1 MTRLTRAA
9 LRRPKTTI
17 ALWAVVV
24 ALCFPFALQLEH
36 ELKAGGFSN
45 PRGDGTV
52 GQTVLEEAFGEPPN
66 SLQVVLRGEPEAIP
80 DAVAAVREVAADLP
94 HVVVVQDAST
104 QPAWLSGDGR
114 TTFVQIG
121 FDADSTTTQNL
132 VEGVREDLAAA
143 VDPAVTVH
151 VTGAPALDL
160 DLNVQSQRD
169 AVRAELIAF
178 PVLIV
183 VLLLVFRSVVAAA
196 VPLAMA
202 GVALVITQAVGY
214 AVARVTDLSILFTN
228 GMMLIGLAVA
238 VDYSLFIIRRYREE
252 EQDGAAL
259 PEALGRSMGTAGHSV
274 LFGGLAVVVALAALF
289 IPQIMVFSSLALA
302 GIVVTSVALAISMTL
317 LPAVL
322 HLLGPRLWWKALP
335 TRPAR
340 RREALGVATRRPL
353 VALLL
358 TVGVLGAL
366 ALPMTGIRLQVP
378 VASAE
383 ILPASADAR
392 QGIEVLGAELDA
404 ESLFPVQVVLV
415 AESGDAAALLEATGR
430 ASEVAASRGEAERVV
445 DVTTLGLPPE
455 ALEAALL
462 AGAPLP
468 EEAQAA
474 VAGLWTA
481 DPTLVS
487 RVVVVPAEGPD
498 TTATHDLVAALRA
511 DVPGAVPDGVR
522 VYVSG
527 ATAQG
532 ADFDAV
538 VETSL
543 PVIVLF
549 VSIATIALLT
559 WAFRSWR
566 LPLLALALN
575 GLVVAASLGIL
586 TLVFQD
592 WLGVP
597 VNSVTPLLL
606 FAIMFGLSMDYMV
619 IMISRMRE
627 HYLAHGDHTA
637 AIQEGLR
644 RTAGLVNSAAIIMVA
659 VFASFGTAQISV
671 VRQLG
676 LGLAT
681 AVILDAVVVR
691 LVLMPAAL
699 SLLGPKVWGVRRP
712 GRHGSVGAP
721 GGDGTTTAPASASAG
736 TPALVA
742 AGAEEPVR

>member
-1 MTRLTRAA
+1 
-9 LRRPKTTI
+9 
-17 ALWAVVV
+17 
-24 ALCFPFALQLEH
+24 
-36 ELKAGGFSN
+36 
-45 PRGDGTV
+45 
-52 GQTVLEEAFGEPPN
+52 
-66 SLQVVLRGEPEAIP
+66 
-80 DAVAAVREVAADLP
+80 
-94 HVVVVQDAST
+94 
-104 QPAWLSGDGR
+104 
-114 TTFVQIG
+114 
-121 FDADSTTTQNL
+121 
-132 VEGVREDLAAA
+132 
-143 VDPAVTVH
+143 
-151 VTGAPALDL
+151 
-160 DLNVQSQRD
+160 
-169 AVRAELIAF
+169 
-178 PVLIV
+178 
-183 VLLLVFRSVVAAA
+183 
-196 VPLAMA
+196 
-202 GVALVITQAVGY
+202 
-214 AVARVTDLSILFTN
+214 
-228 GMMLIGLAVA
+228 
-238 VDYSLFIIRRYREE
+238 
-252 EQDGAAL
+252 
-259 PEALGRSMGTAGHSV
+259 
-274 LFGGLAVVVALAALF
+274 
-289 IPQIMVFSSLALA
+289 
-302 GIVVTSVALAISMTL
+302 
-317 LPAVL
+317 
-322 HLLGPRLWWKALP
+322 
-335 TRPAR
+335 
-340 RREALGVATRRPL
+340 
-353 VALLL
+353 
-358 TVGVLGAL
+358 
-366 ALPMTGIRLQVP
+366 
-378 VASAE
+378 
-383 ILPASADAR
+383 
-392 QGIEVLGAELDA
+392 
-404 ESLFPVQVVLV
+404 
-415 AESGDAAALLEATGR
+415 
-430 ASEVAASRGEAERVV
+430 
-445 DVTTLGLPPE
+445 
-455 ALEAALL
+455 
-462 AGAPLP
+462 
-468 EEAQAA
+468 
-474 VAGLWTA
+474 
-481 DPTLVS
+481 VS